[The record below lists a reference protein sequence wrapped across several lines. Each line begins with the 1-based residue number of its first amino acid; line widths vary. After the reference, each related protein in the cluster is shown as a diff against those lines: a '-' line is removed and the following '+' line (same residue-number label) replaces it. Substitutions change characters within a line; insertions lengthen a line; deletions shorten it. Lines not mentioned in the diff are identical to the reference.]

1 MGEMVGISMNETM
14 VLFFSN
20 VVNFDSPTSDSGTK
34 ELIVNERTSYYILS
48 ELLEISFEFFLAE
61 TSFMI

>member
-34 ELIVNERTSYYILS
+34 ELIVNERTSYYQNGWRFHLN
-48 ELLEISFEFFLAE
+48 SFWEKIVL
-61 TSFMI
+61 